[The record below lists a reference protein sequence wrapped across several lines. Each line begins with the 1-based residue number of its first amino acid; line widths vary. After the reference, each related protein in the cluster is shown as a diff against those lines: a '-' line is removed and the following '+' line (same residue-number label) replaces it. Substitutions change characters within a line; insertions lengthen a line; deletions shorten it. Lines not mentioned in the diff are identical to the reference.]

1 MPKQWTLQALLAN
14 TTQQGDCLLWNGG
27 KSKPGYGQVRVGS
40 RIVGVHRLVVELKRG
55 AIPKGMVILHACD
68 NRACINPA
76 HLQGNSQKANVHDM
90 WDKGR
95 AHNQCVTLEQAA
107 EIRRRYKPHD
117 KANGARPL
125 GREFG
130 VSHRA
135 IGQIVHG
142 KSYGRGER
150 DPE

>member
-14 TTQQGDCLLWNGG
+14 TTQQGECLLWNGG

-40 RIVGVHRLVVELKRG
+40 RIVSAHRLVVELTRG
-55 AIPKGMVILHACD
+55 AIPKGMVIMHACD

-76 HLQGNSQKANVHDM
+76 HLEANSQTANLHDM

-95 AHNQCVTLEQAA
+95 AHSKRIPPEQAA
-107 EIRRRYKPHD
+107 EIRRRYKPRD
-117 KANGARPL
+117 LVNGARPL

-130 VSHRA
+130 LSHCAVSK
-135 IGQIVHG
+135 IVHG
-142 KSYGRGER
+142 EITKTYRR
-150 DPE
+150 KA